1 MRQALV
7 LLFTALALFQTVM
20 AQKGKISGKLLGD
33 GDQPLENATVSL
45 TKASDSIAL
54 KFAVSSKTGEFI
66 FDQIVNG
73 NYRVRVSAMGYSNR
87 NSNVIEISETEPVV
101 VIGAMKLVVNED
113 KTQLQAV
120 TVTAK
125 RPLFEVKP
133 DKTVVNVDAAVT
145 NVGATALEVLE
156 KSPGVTIDRDGNISL
171 KGRSGVM
178 VMIDG
183 KPSYLSGTELTNLL
197 QSMTANQI
205 DQIELMTNPPAKYDA
220 MGNAG
225 AINIRTRKSK
235 QRGFNGNVN
244 LGYGQGQ
251 YYKTT
256 NSLALNYRNNKFN
269 AFMNYNVN
277 SNPGYGTLNI
287 DRTYFDNMGEV
298 TGYVLQP
305 TNMIFQP
312 FNNSLKIGVDYAV
325 TKKTTIGITGNGFI
339 NKGSFNSNSTGYP
352 KDVNGIWDTAV
363 HTVSQNRNHWTNGS
377 VNVNLKHQIDKDRE
391 LTADIDYLQ
400 YVSDN
405 TQSFKNTS
413 ITPDNDNAGITE
425 LMGLLPSVINIYS
438 AKADYSQTFKK
449 GLKMDA
455 GFKSSL
461 VNTNSEANYF
471 NLEGTDWIADY
482 EKTNHF
488 IYEEN
493 INAVYLNLQK
503 KMGKFNAQAGL
514 RYEHTNYKGNQLGNP
529 QKEDSV
535 FTRNYGSLFPT
546 AYITYEAD
554 SSNTFSINAGRR
566 INRPAYQMLNPF
578 IFFINQYT
586 FQEGNPFLLPEFTWN
601 FELGHV
607 FKNWLT
613 TTLGYAYTDQRFS
626 QVFRTQGE
634 VTILT
639 IGNIGT
645 RQNLSLSVNAQL
657 KIAKW
662 WSANVQLTGANAT
675 VRGTWLD
682 QKIDTKAYYGQMN
695 VNNQF
700 KFKKGWSAELSGF
713 YNTKS
718 IDGQFAI
725 QPFGQVSAGVAKNV
739 LKDKGS
745 VRLNVRDIFFTQIID
760 GEIRYQ
766 NVLEHFR
773 QSRDSRVVNIAFT
786 YRFGKT
792 FKENGKKKNGGGAGE
807 EQQRVGVS

>member
-7 LLFTALALFQTVM
+7 LLFTALALFQTAT
-20 AQKGKISGKLLGD
+20 AQKGKITGKLLGD
-33 GDQPLENATVSL
+33 GDLPLENATLSL
-45 TKASDSIAL
+45 TKASDSIPL
-54 KFAVSSKTGEFI
+54 KFAVSSKSGDFI

-73 NYRVRVSAMGYSNR
+73 NYRVRVSAMGYSER
-87 NSNVIEISETEPVV
+87 NSNVIEITDAEHTVELG
-101 VIGAMKLVVNED
+101 IMKLAVSAD

-156 KSPGVTIDRDGNISL
+156 KSPGITIDRDGNISL
-171 KGRSGVM
+171 KGRAGVM

-220 MGNAG
+220 AGNAG
-225 AINIRTRKSK
+225 AINIRTKKCK

-256 NSLALNYRNNKFN
+256 NSMALNYRNNKFS
-269 AFMNYNVN
+269 AFMNYSMN

-287 DRTYFDNMGEV
+287 DRTYFDNAGNV
-298 TGYVLQP
+298 TGYVQQP

-312 FNNSLKIGVDYAV
+312 FNNTLKVGMDYAI

-339 NKGSFNSNSTGYP
+339 NKGEFNGNSIGYP

-363 HTVSQNRNHWTNGS
+363 HTISQNNNHWTNGS
-377 VNVNLKHQIDKDRE
+377 VNVNFRHQIDKDRE
-391 LTADIDYLQ
+391 LTADVDYLQ

-405 TQSFKNTS
+405 AQSFKNTS
-413 ITPDNDNAGITE
+413 ITPDNANAGITE

-438 AKADYSQTFKK
+438 VKTDYTHTFKD

-455 GFKSSL
+455 GLKSSL

-471 NLEGTDWIADY
+471 NLEGEYWIIDY
-482 EKTNHF
+482 DKTNHF

-493 INAVYLNLQK
+493 INAVYLNMQK

-578 IFFINQYT
+578 MFFINQYT
-586 FQEGNPFLLPEFTWN
+586 YQEGNPFLLPEFTWSV
-601 FELGHV
+601 ELGHT

-626 QVFRTQGE
+626 QVFRTQGD

-639 IGNIGT
+639 FGNIGT
-645 RQNLSLSVNAQL
+645 RQNISLSVNAQL
-657 KIAKW
+657 KPAKW
-662 WSANVQLTGANAT
+662 WSANVQLTGAHSAVN
-675 VRGTWLD
+675 GTWMD
-682 QKIDTKAYYGQMN
+682 QQIDTKAYNGQVN
-695 VNNQF
+695 INNQF

-713 YNTKS
+713 YNSKS

-725 QPFGQVSAGVAKNV
+725 QPFGQVAAGVSKNV
-739 LKDKGS
+739 LNDKGS

-760 GEIRYQ
+760 GEISYQ

-773 QSRDSRVVNIAFT
+773 QSRDSRVMNVSFT

-792 FKENGKKKNGGGAGE
+792 FKDNARRKNGGSATE
-807 EQQRVGVS
+807 EQQRVGVN